1 MEIKRFYNLDFFRFL
16 FALVIVNHHLA
27 YKFFPAPGIYFPWLT
42 SVYLNASKGYL
53 AVEFFFILSGV
64 FLCACLERNKET
76 ILSFTLKKIIR
87 LWPLLF
93 FSIVCFWAASRF
105 DLVKFEKYDNLLNLL
120 FLQTTGL
127 TLRYGN
133 NESACFVSCLFW
145 GSLFYF
151 TLYQKAPK
159 NFFWIVSLLVYFS
172 FDAMIQQN
180 KGSFNG
186 HIQQIFPLFSFG
198 ILRAAAEIGLGLLV
212 WKTYLFLAEK
222 IPSSLRMKIVFG
234 IVEIFLFCFVFN
246 CQAFRQIKF
255 QNDLLLTLCIACLI
269 LVCMLQKS
277 FLSVALNRK
286 IFGALGTISYAV
298 YIMKEVCFIFFRK
311 YIALYGP
318 VFPVSI
324 QTVYIGCLI
333 ITVLFGWM
341 CYLYVEKPLFRYLQR
356 SFFPASR

>member
-1 MEIKRFYNLDFFRFL
+1 MF
-16 FALVIVNHHLA
+16 
-27 YKFFPAPGIYFPWLT
+27 
-42 SVYLNASKGYL
+42 
-53 AVEFFFILSGV
+53 

-133 NESACFVSCLFW
+133 NESAWFVSCLFW

-159 NFFWIVSLLVYFS
+159 NFFWIVSLLVWFS
-172 FDAMIQQN
+172 FTLMVQSN
-180 KGSFNG
+180 KGNFNA
-186 HIQQIFPLFSFG
+186 QLKQVYPFLSFG
-198 ILRAAAEIGLGLLV
+198 ILKAIAEIGLGLLV

-234 IVEIFLFCFVFN
+234 VIEIFLFCFVFN
-246 CQAFRQIKF
+246 SQAFRRLKF
-255 QNDLLLTLCIACLI
+255 QNDLLMTLSIACLI
-269 LVCMLQKS
+269 LVFMLQKS

-286 IFGALGTISYAV
+286 IFGALGAISYAV
-298 YIMKEVCFIFFRK
+298 YIMQEVCFIFFRK
-311 YIALYGP
+311 YIAVYGP

-324 QTVYIGCLI
+324 QTVYISCLI
-333 ITVLFGWM
+333 ITVLFGVV
-341 CYLYVEKPLFRYLQR
+341 CYLCVEKPLFRYLQR
-356 SFFPASR
+356 SFFPVSR